1 MAQVV
6 ATLFIPPA
14 LAVYVA
20 IMLVRADLDS
30 AAGQYALL
38 IPIAYIL
45 GSIPWGF
52 LIGLAVKGVDIRQYG
67 SGKIGTSNVLRTAG
81 GKFAALALALDLS
94 KGLLAVLMARLVAD
108 DPAVEVVAGLA
119 ALAGH
124 NWSVFL
130 AFKGGRGIATG
141 LGGLLIM
148 QPIAAAIAVGVFLPV
163 TLLTRILS
171 LGSIVSNWA
180 AFLVLLVMVLLDYT
194 SATYLWYTGIGCA
207 LITLQHRDNI
217 QRIIRGTERRL
228 GQPAEQLEEPSTP
241 GAGG

>member
-6 ATLFIPPA
+6 TALVIPPA

-20 IMLVRADLDS
+20 IMMVRADLDS

-38 IPIAYIL
+38 IPVAYIL

-148 QPIAAAIAVGVFLPV
+148 QPIAGAIAVAAFLPI
-163 TLLTRILS
+163 TLGTRILS
-171 LGSIVSNWA
+171 LGSIVSNWT
-180 AFLVLLVMVLLDYT
+180 AFVALLVMALLDYT
-194 SATYLWYTGIGCA
+194 SPTYLWYVGIGCA
-207 LITLQHRDNI
+207 LITWQHRDNI